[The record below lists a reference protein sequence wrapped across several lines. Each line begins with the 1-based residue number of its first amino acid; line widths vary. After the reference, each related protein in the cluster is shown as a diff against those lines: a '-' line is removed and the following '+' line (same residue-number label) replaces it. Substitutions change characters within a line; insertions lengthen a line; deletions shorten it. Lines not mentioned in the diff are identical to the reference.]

1 MWTYMEAVFSSG
13 DIVRQLPIEANR
25 FLAIDKTFMKVQR
38 ESHHNPAYH
47 ETYTHGD
54 AMMM

>member
-1 MWTYMEAVFSSG
+1 MEAVFSSG

-25 FLAIDKTFMKVQR
+25 FQAIDKTFMKVQR

-47 ETYTHGD
+47 ETYMHGD